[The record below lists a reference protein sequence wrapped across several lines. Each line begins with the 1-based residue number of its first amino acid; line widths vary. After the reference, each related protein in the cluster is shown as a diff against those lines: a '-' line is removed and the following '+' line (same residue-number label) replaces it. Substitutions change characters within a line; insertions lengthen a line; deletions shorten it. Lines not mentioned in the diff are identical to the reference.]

1 MLNKIAFA
9 LGLLLMVN
17 VEAVTIQTTNDDEGG
32 NEDNSGG
39 DAGGDTGATTEEECT
54 ALKDELM
61 ISTGDYSFNGPC
73 GTFTAV
79 VGVGGDFE

>member
-39 DAGGDTGATTEEECT
+39 DAGATTEEECE